1 MRVLVID
8 DSAFM
13 RKIISGM
20 IDETPGLEVI
30 GQARNGRQ
38 GVEMAQE
45 LKPDLITLDI
55 EMPILDGLGA
65 LREIKIK
72 CRADNPSILMCS
84 SLTTEG
90 SHEAFKA
97 LRLGAADI
105 IAKDPAT
112 VGKKDANFKQ
122 ELISKLKAI
131 GNGRQRNA
139 PTRPAP
145 KLAGEKSNNAVKPR
159 VDQKIDLPSE
169 IDVSQVTAVVIGS
182 STGGPPVLEDILAP
196 LPSGL
201 TVPVF
206 IAQHMPAVF
215 TKTLSARLDQH
226 CACGSRQIT
235 ERTTVNENTIYVA
248 EGGWHMHLSRLGQA
262 SPRVEMKHD
271 PESAAFRPSVDTLFS
286 TAARVFGPGVLA
298 VQLTGMGEDGAK
310 GAASIRAAGGKVIAQ
325 HPSTCVVYGMP
336 RAVVESGHAD
346 AVMTPTQI
354 AKTLQRLCG
363 ERAAV
368 TEDPSRRSA

>member
-13 RKIISGM
+13 RKVISGM
-20 IDETPGLEVI
+20 IDETPGFEVV

-55 EMPILDGLGA
+55 EMPVLDGLGA

-72 CRADNPSILMCS
+72 CRADNPKVLMCS

-90 SHEAFKA
+90 STEAFKA
-97 LRLGAADI
+97 LRLGAADV

-112 VGKKDANFKQ
+112 VGQKDAGFKH

-131 GNGRQRNA
+131 GGGRSSGPAANTKADTQSKPLNA
-139 PTRPAP
+139 SLQTP
-145 KLAGEKSNNAVKPR
+145 V
-159 VDQKIDLPSE
+159 LPSE
-169 IDVSQVTAVVIGS
+169 LDVAGVTAVVIGS

-201 TVPVF
+201 RVPVF
-206 IAQHMPAVF
+206 IAQHMPPVF
-215 TKTLSARLDQH
+215 TKTLAARLDQH
-226 CACGSRQIT
+226 CACGAIHIDQ
-235 ERTTVNENTIYVA
+235 RTAIQGNTIHVA
-248 EGGWHMHLSRLGQA
+248 EGGHHMHLSRIGHA
-262 SPRVEMKHD
+262 TPRAEMKKE
-271 PESAAFRPSVDTLFS
+271 PESASFRPSVDILFS
-286 TAARVFGPGVLA
+286 TASRIYGAGLLA
-298 VQLTGMGEDGAK
+298 IQLTGMGEDGAT
-310 GAASIRAAGGKVIAQ
+310 GAGDVRTAGGRVIAQ

-336 RAVVESGHAD
+336 RAVVEAGHAD
-346 AVMTPTQI
+346 ALMTPQQI
-354 AKTLQRLCG
+354 AQTLRSLCG
-363 ERAAV
+363 QQVAPETA
-368 TEDPSRRSA
+368 PMRRSA